1 MASVSSEVDTQD
13 QPRLDTLELLEVEAD
28 AQHICGATNDHRES
42 VAAFVAKRPMT
53 FTGR

>member
-1 MASVSSEVDTQD
+1 VAYGQIKRELMAAATA
-13 QPRLDTLELLEVEAD
+13 TLAAALEVEAD
-28 AQHICGATNDHRES
+28 AQALAGATSDHRES